1 MDELVM
7 WIANILD
14 NVGNVRFNKSNP
26 FGTREE
32 RAGAGDRLDR
42 FELQNDY
49 DRDDRESRRA
59 TGGDGEA
66 AEDSVEADRSRGRKN
81 APGGGREGEVM
92 RSSTQWS

>member
-49 DRDDRESRRA
+49 DRDDRVR
-59 TGGDGEA
+59 
-66 AEDSVEADRSRGRKN
+66 
-81 APGGGREGEVM
+81 M
-92 RSSTQWS
+92 